1 MLPGTVGRK
10 NIETDIIPPMSR
22 PQKKPPAEPLSA
34 VIDSLSHEGRGI
46 ARINGK
52 TVFIDGAL
60 PGEQVRFRYTR
71 RRGQF
76 DEGRA
81 VEIVEASELRVAPRC
96 SYYGA
101 CGGCSLMHMG
111 SADQI
116 THKQAVLLEQLQHI
130 GGLEPE
136 RLLPPLSASH
146 WGYRRKARLGV
157 KYVAAKEK
165 VLAGFR
171 EKNGRYIADMDSCQV
186 LHPFLGE
193 DLGQLKELLGAL
205 SVSRQIPQLEV
216 AVSNTTAAIV
226 IRHLAP
232 LDENDRRILGDYEKT
247 HPVRF
252 YLQPAGLDSVLSLS
266 ARGDTNL
273 YYRLDKHGI
282 EIEFS
287 PVDFTQVN
295 FDLNPLLV
303 DLVISLLD
311 LSVDDSVLDLF
322 CGLGNFTLPIA
333 RYVNRATGVEG
344 SADLVR
350 RAQDNAEKNGLANAD
365 FSVCDLSGP
374 DAGARVRTCD
384 YNKVLLDP
392 PRSGAREIIGQLD
405 LQRVAKL
412 VYVSCNPATLARDA
426 GILVQSGKF
435 NLTAAGVL
443 DMFPHTSHV
452 ESIALFE

>member
-1 MLPGTVGRK
+1 MPHRRK
-10 NIETDIIPPMSR
+10 
-22 PQKKPPAEPLSA
+22 KAPAEPVSA
-34 VIDSLSHEGRGI
+34 TIESLSHEGRGI

-81 VEIVEASELRVAPRC
+81 VEMVEAAEMRVQPRC
-96 SYYGA
+96 CYYGT

-111 SADQI
+111 PEQQI

-136 RLLPPLSASH
+136 QVLPPLTASH

-157 KYVAAKEK
+157 KYVAGKEK
-165 VLAGFR
+165 VLVGFR

-186 LHPFLGE
+186 LHPHLGE
-193 DLGQLKELLGAL
+193 DLGQLKELIGAL
-205 SVSRQIPQLEV
+205 SVYRQIPQLEV
-216 AVSNTTAAIV
+216 AASDTTAAIV

-232 LDENDRRILGDYEKT
+232 LDENDMRILGDYEKT
-247 HPVRF
+247 RPVRF
-252 YLQPAGLDSVLSLS
+252 YLQPAGLDSVHNLPG
-266 ARGDTNL
+266 RDEMNL
-273 YYRLDKHGI
+273 YYRLHNHNI

-311 LSVDDSVLDLF
+311 LSAGDSVLDLF

-333 RYVNRATGVEG
+333 RYANRATGVEG
-344 SADLVR
+344 SEDLVQ
-350 RAQDNAEKNGLANAD
+350 RARDNAEKNGLANTS

-374 DAGARVRTCD
+374 DAGTRIRACN

-426 GILVQSGKF
+426 GILVKQGKL
-435 NLTAAGVL
+435 NLKAAGVM